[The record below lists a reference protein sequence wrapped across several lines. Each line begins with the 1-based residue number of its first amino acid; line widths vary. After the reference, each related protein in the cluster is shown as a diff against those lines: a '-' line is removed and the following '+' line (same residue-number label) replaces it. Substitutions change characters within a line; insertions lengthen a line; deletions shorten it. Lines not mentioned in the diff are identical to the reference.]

1 MQAIAYQGSNI
12 LLLDSTNNTIT
23 VYKRTS
29 YGDLIAN
36 ALQNTEDQ
44 NYDAA
49 VSYYTAILQRNNNY
63 DSAYVGIGQSLYR
76 DGEYMQAMQYFKYA
90 YDTVNYSEAY
100 SAYRKEW
107 VEDYII
113 LIPIIIV
120 AICVLISWFF
130 RHAKKV
136 NKRGHA
142 YKEKR
147 SLGEELW
154 YAIYVIF
161 HPFDG
166 FWDIKHEKRGSVKGA
181 TTILAITVAAFL
193 YQSVG
198 RGWLFNPYQNGASY
212 IMAFMAVALP
222 VALWVLANWCLT
234 TLFDGE
240 GTFKDVYIAT
250 CYALTP
256 LPLFVIPMT
265 IVSNFVSA
273 DEVSLVSM
281 FLTLAYV
288 WTGFLIFFGMMTIHD
303 YTLVKNIAISLF
315 TLLGIAIIMF
325 IAMLFTGLIQ
335 RVFTFVYNLIVEIQF
350 RM

>member
-1 MQAIAYQGSNI
+1 M
-12 LLLDSTNNTIT
+12 
-23 VYKRTS
+23 
-29 YGDLIAN
+29 
-36 ALQNTEDQ
+36 
-44 NYDAA
+44 
-49 VSYYTAILQRNNNY
+49 
-63 DSAYVGIGQSLYR
+63 SAS
-76 DGEYMQAMQYFKYA
+76 AMQYFKYA

-107 VEDYII
+107 VEDYVI

-120 AICVLISWFF
+120 AICLLISWFF

-166 FWDIKHEKRGSVKGA
+166 FWDIK
-181 TTILAITVAAFL
+181 
-193 YQSVG
+193 
-198 RGWLFNPYQNGASY
+198 YQNGASY
-212 IMAFMAVALP
+212 IMVFMSVALP
-222 VALWVLANWCLT
+222 VALWVIANWCLT

-240 GTFKDVYIAT
+240 GTLKDVYIAT

-265 IVSNFVSA
+265 IVSNFVTA
-273 DEVSLVSM
+273 DEMSLVSM

-288 WTGFLIFFGMMTIHD
+288 WTGFLIFFGMMTVHD
-303 YTLVKNIAISLF
+303 YTLGKNIAISLC
-315 TLLGIAIIMF
+315 TLLGAVIIMF

-335 RVFTFVYNLIVEIQF
+335 KVFTFVYNIIVEIQF